1 MPDVSIER
9 LTLKLSGLSREDGRR
24 LAEQVAAALAAV
36 ALPTGLA
43 LLEVDKVRVQAAAG
57 AGVDQLAG
65 RIVAE
70 VVRQVQRTP

>member
-24 LAEQVAAALAAV
+24 LAEQVAEGLAAV
-36 ALPTGLA
+36 ALPAGLA